1 MNPISQHIIQNAY
14 LVNDIDQAIERW
26 HGLWGIG
33 PFFVRR
39 HIQFESV
46 KYRGAASKIDMSA
59 VYVQAGPVQIELV
72 AQHCDSP
79 SAFRDMFAPG
89 AEGLHHVAMLPE
101 NYEEAMAHY
110 TSLGYPVAAEVRT
123 AGGRGA
129 GFLDTR
135 PLLGHMMEVYVP
147 GEGINALY
155 RDVAAAAANWD
166 RKQLK
171 IELDGAK

>member
-1 MNPISQHIIQNAY
+1 MNTAQHIIQNAY

-33 PFFVRR
+33 PFFLRR
-39 HIQFESV
+39 HIQFASV
-46 KYRGAASKIDMSA
+46 VYRGKPSTIDMSA
-59 VYVQAGPVQIELV
+59 AYVQAGPIQVELV
-72 AQHCDSP
+72 AQHDNSP

-89 AEGLHHVAMLPE
+89 VEGLHHVAVLPE
-101 NYEEAMAHY
+101 NYDEMMAHY
-110 TSLGYPVAAEVRT
+110 TRLGYPVAAEVRT

-155 RDVAAAAANWD
+155 RDVAAAAASWD
-166 RKQLK
+166 RRQLK
-171 IELDGAK
+171 LEVDPAK